1 MNPFESVD
9 LWLINLATVRVV
21 HISNEGPLVRGQES
35 RRGTDLL
42 ISPLPKIGFTDVIES
57 NLCSLCVLPS
67 HYFLS
72 ELSEDFSAAV
82 TSSPQSSHPVMLGE
96 EHLVMTKSKH

>member
-1 MNPFESVD
+1 MQSGGGSWTAFESMNPFESVD

-42 ISPLPKIGFTDVIES
+42 ISPLPKIGFTDV
-57 NLCSLCVLPS
+57 N
-67 HYFLS
+67 
-72 ELSEDFSAAV
+72 
-82 TSSPQSSHPVMLGE
+82 
-96 EHLVMTKSKH
+96 